1 MQEPRFYVLGR
12 TDQKRLLVVAFIVR
26 RTLIR
31 IISVREMT
39 RKERTN
45 YEVYEDQ
52 EKSEGPPDA

>member
-1 MQEPRFYVLGR
+1 MLGR